1 MIRWVISALGYLLL
15 TCAALAQVGQIPAW
29 PPTQFIASGGVTFS
43 AAWVSHAE
51 DTVGGSPIT
60 YSALSFGVADVNRV
74 IVVQICNRAG
84 ATSALI
90 ASVTIGGIS
99 ATQVSGAL
107 ADTGGTGLWVSDMW
121 QATVPTGTSGNV
133 VVTYA
138 NSSTRSAV
146 DLYRIVTATKTA
158 TAAVSAQN
166 AATSAGLTSP
176 SITVPVGGVAI
187 SIFGSRG
194 PASGTDVTWTNATK
208 DFSAIQFGGAATASA
223 ATTTASGSTT
233 ISGVIGGSGSTAVVL
248 SVAAWGP

>member
-1 MIRWVISALGYLLL
+1 MRLFRLALIYLALCAPAYTQGGMMPGPGMPASAG
-15 TCAALAQVGQIPAW
+15 
-29 PPTQFIASGGVTFS
+29 GGVTFS

-51 DTVGGSPIT
+51 DIVGGTTIT

-74 IVVQICNRAG
+74 IVVQICNRATATG
-84 ATSALI
+84 ATV

-107 ADTGGTGLWVSDMW
+107 ADTGGAGLFATDIW

-133 VVTYA
+133 VVTYT

-166 AATSAGLTSP
+166 AATAAGLTSP

-187 SIFGSRG
+187 SMFGSRG
-194 PASGTDVTWTNATK
+194 PGTANDVTWTNATK
-208 DFSAIQFGGAATASA
+208 DFTAIQFGASATASA

-233 ISGVIGGSGSTAVVL
+233 VSGAIVASGSTAVAL